1 MNMKTKAWG
10 RKVQF
15 WAKISL
21 ISILWGLAFT
31 GSGAALDYPSKAIQ
45 VVVGYAPGGPASLG
59 ARIVSEEVSKEIGV
73 PLVIINK
80 AGGQGSIAATF
91 VARAKPDG
99 YTLLAGTSANLSA
112 AFALLP
118 DITYKLSDF
127 MPIAQHVVHPLALAV
142 RSDAP
147 WKSLREFV
155 DDARNNPGKYKAS
168 SDGGGIALCLE
179 ALLQSSNIKVPHML
193 CKGAAPNLQA
203 LLGGE
208 TQFSAIS
215 LPSLLPQLEAG
226 KVRLLAISGKLK
238 QFPNTPSI
246 AEMGY
251 TDVSRDF
258 WNGFFAPAGTPQPVF
273 EKLSQVFK
281 KTITSPSTVTKLEK
295 AGFIATYRGPK
306 EFNDYLQREYEI
318 WVKLGSQ
325 YKISE

>member
-1 MNMKTKAWG
+1 MKDRG
-10 RKVQF
+10 RKIRF
-15 WAKISL
+15 GAKISL
-21 ISILWGLAFT
+21 TSAILGLIFT
-31 GSGAALDYPSKAIQ
+31 GPAAAFDYPNKAIQ

-91 VARAKPDG
+91 VAHAKPDG

-127 MPIAQHVVHPLALAV
+127 MPIAQHIVHPLALAV
-142 RSDAP
+142 RNDAP

-155 DDARNNPGKYKAS
+155 EDARKNPGKYKAS

-281 KTITSPSTVTKLEK
+281 KTITSSSTVAKLEK
-295 AGFIATYRGPK
+295 AGFIATYRDPK

-318 WVKLGSQ
+318 WVKLGRQ
-325 YKISE
+325 YKITE

>member
-1 MNMKTKAWG
+1 MNLKTKVRG
-10 RKVQF
+10 SKIRFGVKV
-15 WAKISL
+15 ALASAILGL
-21 ISILWGLAFT
+21 IFT
-31 GSGAALDYPSKAIQ
+31 GSGAAFDYPNRAIQ
-45 VVVGYAPGGPASLG
+45 VVLGYAPGGPASLG
-59 ARIVSEEVSKEIGV
+59 ARLVTEEVSKEIGV

-80 AGGQGSIAATF
+80 AGAQGSIAATF
-91 VARAKPDG
+91 VARVKPDG

-118 DITYKLSDF
+118 DVTYKISDF
-127 MPIAQHVVHPLALAV
+127 MPIAQHIVHPLALAV

-155 DDARNNPGKYKAS
+155 EDARKNPGKYKAS

-179 ALLQSSNIKVPHML
+179 ALLQTANIKVPHML

-226 KVRLLAISGKLK
+226 KVRLLAISGRLK
-238 QFPNTPSI
+238 DFSNTPSI
-246 AEMGY
+246 EEMGY

-281 KTITSPSTVTKLEK
+281 KVIIDPSMVAKLKK

-318 WVKLGSQ
+318 WVKLGKQ

>member
-1 MNMKTKAWG
+1 MKLRMQDS
-10 RKVQF
+10 RKIGF
-15 WAKISL
+15 W
-21 ISILWGLAFT
+21 T
-31 GSGAALDYPSKAIQ
+31 GVVASALLVIIFAGPSAAAEYPNKAIQ
-45 VVVGYAPGGPASLG
+45 VVLGYAPGGPASLG
-59 ARIVSEEVSKEIGV
+59 ARIVTEEVSKEIGV

-80 AGGQGSIAATF
+80 AGAQGSIAATF
-91 VARAKPDG
+91 VAHAKPDG

-118 DITYKLSDF
+118 DITYKISDF
-127 MPIAQHVVHPLALAV
+127 MPIGQHIVHPLALAV
-142 RSDAP
+142 RNDAP

-155 DDARNNPGKYKAS
+155 EDARKNPGKYKAS

-179 ALLQSSNIKVPHML
+179 AFLQTASIKVPHML

-238 QFPNTPSI
+238 DFPNTPSI
-246 AEMGY
+246 EELGY

-258 WNGFFAPAGTPQPVF
+258 WNGFFAPAGTPQPIF
-273 EKLSQVFK
+273 EKLTQVFK
-281 KTITSPSTVTKLEK
+281 KVITDPSTVAKLKK

-318 WVKLGSQ
+318 WVKLGKQ

>member
-1 MNMKTKAWG
+1 M
-10 RKVQF
+10 
-15 WAKISL
+15 
-21 ISILWGLAFT
+21 
-31 GSGAALDYPSKAIQ
+31 
-45 VVVGYAPGGPASLG
+45 
-59 ARIVSEEVSKEIGV
+59 
-73 PLVIINK
+73 
-80 AGGQGSIAATF
+80 
-91 VARAKPDG
+91 
-99 YTLLAGTSANLSA
+99 
-112 AFALLP
+112 
-118 DITYKLSDF
+118 
-127 MPIAQHVVHPLALAV
+127 
-142 RSDAP
+142 
-147 WKSLREFV
+147 REFV
-155 DDARNNPGKYKAS
+155 EDARKNPGKYKAS

-226 KVRLLAISGKLK
+226 KVRLLAISGRLK

-281 KTITSPSTVTKLEK
+281 KTITSPSTVAKLEK
-295 AGFIATYRGPK
+295 AGFIATYRDPK

-318 WVKLGSQ
+318 WVKLGKQ